1 MYVCSHV
8 HDRPSFRSFSVVRK
22 LLLAIFT
29 PEGHTTTANVDNN
42 VIHDDDLCCRR
53 HAALCLSAI
62 AADDAICQLLVES
75 GGVEVRCMCVC
86 VCVHL
91 HTYTEV

>member
-42 VIHDDDLCCRR
+42 VNHDDINVDVNVVGDVNVDIDIEIE
-53 HAALCLSAI
+53 AWAL
-62 AADDAICQLLVES
+62 
-75 GGVEVRCMCVC
+75 
-86 VCVHL
+86 
-91 HTYTEV
+91 